1 MEPPS
6 LWDAVDLF
14 SPDILGTH
22 SYCPVYRYFI
32 PSADPYWVVLRT
44 QLRYPLFVSTFQGE
58 VCCYEHFCAN
68 IFEDPLSAFSVC
80 NQERLSLLI
89 L

>member
-1 MEPPS
+1 MSS
-6 LWDAVDLF
+6 LLTFWAL
-14 SPDILGTH
+14 
-22 SYCPVYRYFI
+22 I
-32 PSADPYWVVLRT
+32 PSAYPYWIVLCA
-44 QLRYPLFVSTFQGE
+44 QLMYLLFVSTFQGE
-58 VCCYEHFCAN
+58 VCCYEYFCAN